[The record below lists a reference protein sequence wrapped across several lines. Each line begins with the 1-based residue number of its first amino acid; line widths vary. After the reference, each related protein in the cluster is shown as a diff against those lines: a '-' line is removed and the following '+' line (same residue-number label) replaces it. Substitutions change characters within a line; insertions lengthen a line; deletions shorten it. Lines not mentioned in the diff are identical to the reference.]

1 MFFCIFIHQTLMLWI
16 GNELKEKF
24 DAHQKQNAALHI
36 VTFNHNWHS
45 KAKDKMV
52 MLFKSWKAPQN

>member
-1 MFFCIFIHQTLMLWI
+1 MLWI